1 MPVALFVR
9 SQPGTLA
16 GRRRATRGGMLF
28 GAVHFALLLYWI
40 AVALVWYT
48 VLAIPAFMA
57 TVAVLAGLTG
67 VFAWVLHRALHEARA
82 PLWIALPVAWT
93 ATEWTRAHFPDAL
106 SFPWLGLGTSLTGT
120 PRVVGVA
127 ELVGARGVGFWIA
140 LVNGLAATVWIRRR
154 SGRAWSGPAWA
165 MLVVTVGPPAWGV
178 WRAAT
183 LPVRQ
188 VARVAVVQPDVPEH
202 LKLDAR
208 VAEDSTRASL
218 ETLLAT
224 LEPGAVDL
232 VALPE
237 VLFPATYPEAP
248 GEQPSMAFLQS
259 ESRQLDVPFL
269 FGGLGYASDDRGR
282 TVPYN
287 SAFLMAPDGLVSYR
301 YDKRRLVPGVE
312 RAPFLPSG
320 WVGALGGFGGYGVG
334 RGWPLARVSG
344 VAYGVLICYESSYPE
359 LSRRVRLEGAD
370 VLVNLTNDAWY
381 GREPWYARTTALWQ
395 HPAHLVMRAIEN
407 RVGVVR
413 AANTGISLFVDP
425 VGRVHGATELFS
437 AETTSASVFGTDVS
451 TLYTRLGDV
460 VGNGA
465 AAAALVLLLLGFA
478 DHRRRDAGVTVRR
491 PRDLDPH
498 DDRH

>member
-1 MPVALFVR
+1 VPIALFVR
-9 SQPGTLA
+9 SLPGTPA
-16 GRRRATRGGMLF
+16 GRRRAVRGGILF

-48 VLAIPAFMA
+48 PLAIPAYLG
-57 TVAVLAGLTG
+57 TVAVLAGLAG
-67 VFAWVLHRALHEARA
+67 LFAWVLHGAVHDARA

-93 ATEWTRAHFPDAL
+93 ATEWARAHFPDAL
-106 SFPWLGLGTSLTGT
+106 SFPWLGLGTSLTGY
-120 PRVVGVA
+120 PRVVGFA

-140 LVNGLAATVWIRRR
+140 LANGLAATLWLRRR
-154 SGRAWSGPAWA
+154 SGRAWSGPLWA
-165 MLVVTVGPPAWGV
+165 LLVVTVAPPAWGV

-188 VARVAVVQPDVPEH
+188 LARVAVVQPDVPEH

-208 VAEDSTRASL
+208 LAEDSTRASL
-218 ETLLAT
+218 ETLLPM

-237 VLFPATYPEAP
+237 VLFPATYPESP
-248 GEQPSMAFLQS
+248 GPKPSMDFLQRQ
-259 ESRQLDVPFL
+259 SRDLGAPFL
-269 FGGLGYASDDRGR
+269 FGGLGYASDKRGR
-282 TVPYN
+282 SIPYN
-287 SAFLMAPDGLVSYR
+287 SAFLMAPDGLAAYR

-312 RAPFLPSG
+312 RAPFLPAG
-320 WVGALGGFGGYGVG
+320 WVGALGAFGGYGVG
-334 RGWPLARVSG
+334 RGWPLARVRG

-359 LSRRVRLEGAD
+359 LSRRLRLEGAD

-381 GREPWYARTTALWQ
+381 GRDVWYARTTALWQ

-407 RVGVVR
+407 RVGIVR

-425 VGRVHGATELFS
+425 VGRVHDATQLFRPGVAS
-437 AETTSASVFGTDVS
+437 AEVLGTDVS
-451 TLYTRLGDV
+451 TLYTRVGDV

-465 AAAALVLLLLGFA
+465 AAAALALLVLGFA
-478 DHRRRDAGVTVRR
+478 SHHRRGASV
-491 PRDLDPH
+491 PPQHARDLE
-498 DDRH
+498 R